1 MGIRFTKIE
10 DNRKI
15 LMEKASFKRME
26 YHDKIREFC
35 DTEKNII
42 YMDDSYIHTSHIK
55 RKSWSDG
62 KKKSVKKPILK
73 G

>member
-26 YHDKIREFC
+26 YLDKIREFR

-42 YMDDSYIHTSHIK
+42 YMDDSYISQTK